1 MLRNF
6 SLTMFMMFVVIE
18 QYLQEE
24 KMPLI
29 YRVKIKFVS
38 WINPSLLEV
47 KQSHLLLDLVRDLL
61 TEFSLQIKY
70 RKN

>member
-1 MLRNF
+1 LYDV
-6 SLTMFMMFVVIE
+6 VVIE

-29 YRVKIKFVS
+29 YRVKIKLVS

-47 KQSHLLLDLVRDLL
+47 TTIPFVIR
-61 TEFSLQIKY
+61 FS
-70 RKN
+70 